1 MVTQIPIPPEARA
14 RSTLGR
20 IDYADAFV
28 VDVPDDKTAEEWARK
43 TLEEAPAA
51 TRASLQSGW
60 SSLGLRLDLTSSH
73 PSILGWRIRENT
85 RDHVLLGADGR
96 LGLSGELLF
105 ERRVNQ
111 LRFSTFVKL
120 SHVGAR
126 AVWAAIEPAHVR
138 IVRGV
143 LEGAVAGSPCRTMMR
158 RTMRPRTRTELAV
171 LGLLAW
177 SGESSG
183 YELHKRA
190 GNSVGFIWAPARS
203 QLYAVLKRLEGDR
216 LVSGRRVAQADRP
229 DKRLFRLTDAGTD
242 ALEHWLGRVE
252 PIEPEDRDGM
262 LLKLFFGAYGDP
274 EAGRRQ
280 LLDYL
285 ERVED
290 RLATYRRI
298 ERTFDD
304 EDPSDPSVIQRLQ
317 SLRLGIALMEASR
330 AWAQETIGA
339 LAAQGQRA

>member
-85 RDHVLLGADGR
+85 PDHVLLGADGR

-111 LRFSTFVKL
+111 LHFSTFVKL

-143 LEGAVAGSPCRTMMR
+143 LEGAVAG
-158 RTMRPRTRTELAV
+158 
-171 LGLLAW
+171 
-177 SGESSG
+177 
-183 YELHKRA
+183 
-190 GNSVGFIWAPARS
+190 
-203 QLYAVLKRLEGDR
+203 
-216 LVSGRRVAQADRP
+216 
-229 DKRLFRLTDAGTD
+229 
-242 ALEHWLGRVE
+242 
-252 PIEPEDRDGM
+252 
-262 LLKLFFGAYGDP
+262 
-274 EAGRRQ
+274 
-280 LLDYL
+280 
-285 ERVED
+285 
-290 RLATYRRI
+290 
-298 ERTFDD
+298 
-304 EDPSDPSVIQRLQ
+304 
-317 SLRLGIALMEASR
+317 
-330 AWAQETIGA
+330 
-339 LAAQGQRA
+339 